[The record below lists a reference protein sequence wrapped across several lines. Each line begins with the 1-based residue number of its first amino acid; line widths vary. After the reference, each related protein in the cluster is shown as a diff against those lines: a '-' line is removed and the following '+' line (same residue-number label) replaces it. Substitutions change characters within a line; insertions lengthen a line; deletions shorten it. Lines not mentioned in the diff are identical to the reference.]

1 MTQLCGGSWR
11 MNVYQTYK
19 NDIKIWTTERMTTV
33 QSTVNAQYPTDQ
45 NTEQNTTKIQPN
57 TPFSAFWDVTNRE
70 YENKEVTTE
79 ATFSEPMTTVTVKNI
94 SNNPLVNITGSIRTN
109 QFYTGD
115 LASTDDMARL
125 NFINKIEIEIGKLLK
140 SNRLGQA

>member
-79 ATFSEPMTTVTVKNI
+79 ATFSE
-94 SNNPLVNITGSIRTN
+94 L
-109 QFYTGD
+109 
-115 LASTDDMARL
+115 
-125 NFINKIEIEIGKLLK
+125 
-140 SNRLGQA
+140 